1 MGPTLTIRKGEA
13 WGTVGPLP
21 DGAVIVRSDGDLQR
35 LVHEARSAGRP
46 LPAVALLGG
55 SLMRAVGGSGDERR
69 LAGEVALLPVD
80 VVRVDLQ
87 LSATGGAS
95 TSHVPTTTWSTA
107 HVIVR
112 RGWWRGPIVAAM
124 NAEFVGTWDV
134 TPRGHPN
141 DGRVDL
147 LEVSAAMSVR
157 DRLRARGRLVAGTHL
172 PHPAISVRQ
181 TSTAERT
188 FERPMRVWV
197 DGVAMGST
205 GSLRLTVEPDAL
217 VVCV

>member
-1 MGPTLTIRKGEA
+1 MTIRKGEA
-13 WGTVGPLP
+13 WGSVGPLP
-21 DGAVIVRSDGDLQR
+21 DGAAIVRSDGELHR
-35 LVHEARSAGRP
+35 LVHEARTAGRSLPP
-46 LPAVALLGG
+46 LALLGG
-55 SLMRAVGGSGDERR
+55 ALMRAVGGTGDERR
-69 LAGEVALLPVD
+69 LAGEVAVLPVD
-80 VVRVDLQ
+80 LVRVELDPPT
-87 LSATGGAS
+87 AGGAS
-95 TSHVPTTTWSTA
+95 PSTGASTTWSAA
-107 HVIVR
+107 HVIAR
-112 RGWWRGPIVAAM
+112 RGWWRGPILAAM
-124 NAEFVGTWDV
+124 NAEFVGAWDV

-157 DRLRARGRLVAGTHL
+157 DRLRARGRLTAGTHL

-181 TSTAERT
+181 TSSVERT

-197 DGVAMGST
+197 DGVPMGSA

>member
-1 MGPTLTIRKGEA
+1 MTIRKGEA
-13 WGTVGPLP
+13 WGSVGPMP
-21 DGAVIVRSDGDLQR
+21 DGAVIVRSDRELHR

-55 SLMRAVGGSGDERR
+55 SLMRAVGGTGDERR
-69 LAGEVALLPVD
+69 LAGEVAILPVD
-80 VVRVDLQ
+80 LVRVEL
-87 LSATGGAS
+87 LASNSWSNSWS
-95 TSHVPTTTWSTA
+95 TSWSAA
-107 HVIVR
+107 HVVAR
-112 RGWWRGPIVAAM
+112 RGWWRGPIVAGM
-124 NAEFVGTWDV
+124 NAEFVGSWDV

-147 LEVSAAMSVR
+147 LEVSATMSVR
-157 DRLRARGRLVAGTHL
+157 DRLRARGRLTAGTHL

-181 TSTAERT
+181 TSTVERA

-197 DGVAMGST
+197 DGVPMGSA

>member
-1 MGPTLTIRKGEA
+1 M
-13 WGTVGPLP
+13 P
-21 DGAVIVRSDGDLQR
+21 DGAVIVRSDHELHR

-55 SLMRAVGGSGDERR
+55 SLMRAVGGTGDERR
-69 LAGEVALLPVD
+69 LAGEVAILPVD
-80 VVRVDLQ
+80 LVRVEL
-87 LSATGGAS
+87 LASNSWSNSWS
-95 TSHVPTTTWSTA
+95 TSWSAA
-107 HVIVR
+107 HVVAR

-124 NAEFVGTWDV
+124 NAEFVGSWDV

-147 LEVSAAMSVR
+147 LEVSATMSVR
-157 DRLRARGRLVAGTHL
+157 DRLRARGRLTAGTHL

-181 TSTAERT
+181 TSTVERA
-188 FERPMRVWV
+188 FERPMRVWA
-197 DGVAMGST
+197 DGVPMGSA

>member
-1 MGPTLTIRKGEA
+1 VTIRKGEA
-13 WGTVGPLP
+13 WGGVGPLP
-21 DGAVIVRSDGDLQR
+21 DGAVGGRSDAELHR
-35 LVHEARSAGRP
+35 LVPEARSAGRA
-46 LPAVALLGG
+46 LPSIALLGG
-55 SLMRAVGGSGDERR
+55 SLMRAVGGTGDERR
-69 LAGEVALLPVD
+69 LVGEVAVLPVD
-80 VVRVDLQ
+80 LVRVEFD
-87 LSATGGAS
+87 A
-95 TSHVPTTTWSTA
+95 TTTWSAA
-107 HVIVR
+107 HVIAR
-112 RGWWRGPIVAAM
+112 RGWWRGPILAAM
-124 NAEFVGTWDV
+124 NAEFVGAWDV

-157 DRLRARGRLVAGTHL
+157 DRLRARGRLTAGTHL

-181 TSTAERT
+181 TPSVERT

-197 DGVAMGST
+197 DGVPMGST

>member
-1 MGPTLTIRKGEA
+1 MTIRKGEA
-13 WGTVGPLP
+13 WGSVGPMP
-21 DGAVIVRSDGDLQR
+21 DGAVIVRSDHELHR

-46 LPAVALLGG
+46 LPVVALLGG
-55 SLMRAVGGSGDERR
+55 SLMRAVGGTGDERR
-69 LAGEVALLPVD
+69 LAGEVAILPVD
-80 VVRVDLQ
+80 LVRVEL
-87 LSATGGAS
+87 LASNSWS
-95 TSHVPTTTWSTA
+95 TSWSTA
-107 HVIVR
+107 WSAAHVVAR

-124 NAEFVGTWDV
+124 NAEFVGSWDV

-147 LEVSAAMSVR
+147 LEVSASMSVR
-157 DRLRARGRLVAGTHL
+157 DRLRARRRLTVGTHL

-181 TSTAERT
+181 TSTVERA
-188 FERPMRVWV
+188 FERPMRVWA
-197 DGVAMGST
+197 DGVPMGSA